1 MMVNGD
7 GTTGK
12 TAYAWFVWEK
22 GNEKETVI
30 RFIPSP
36 KWKDE

>member
-12 TAYAWFVWEK
+12 TAYAWFVWDRDYT
-22 GNEKETVI
+22 GPTTVD
-30 RFIPSP
+30 
-36 KWKDE
+36 WL